1 MTPTAHIQDQAGQGI
16 SPTPARILCVGT
28 HHKTG
33 TIWMQQVFKA
43 LSGALGLPKF
53 SMWKRAVKR
62 LPAEGRV
69 LGTNWDS
76 AFPAELLRRD
86 DVLILHIIRDPR
98 DVLLSGARYHETA
111 PASKEDWLHEPRS
124 EFDGMTYQQK
134 LLSIPDAQDRIL
146 FEMEH
151 KHAETLQQMLDWDYA
166 NPDSIEWR
174 YEDLIADTD
183 CNMFRDALTRF
194 GLTPEQVEKGT
205 RAFWQNSLF
214 GGMADPAQR
223 KSVVAGHVSSGAAR
237 QWPAKLP
244 RRVAQAYV
252 DRFGDDLIALGYE
265 TDKNWLGALQ

>member
-1 MTPTAHIQDQAGQGI
+1 MTALAMQPMTA
-16 SPTPARILCVGT
+16 PRILCVGT

-43 LSGALGLPKF
+43 LSAALNLPKF

-76 AFPAELLRRD
+76 AFPDELFARD
-86 DVLILHIIRDPR
+86 DVLFLHIIRDPR

-111 PASKEDWLHEPRS
+111 PASKEDWLHEPRP
-124 EFDGMTYQQK
+124 EFGGMTYQQK
-134 LLSIPDAQDRIL
+134 LLSIPDADDRIL

-151 KHAETLQQMLDWDYA
+151 KHADTLRQMRAWDYSRA
-166 NPDSIEWR
+166 NSIEWQ
-174 YEDLIADTD
+174 YEALIADTD
-183 CNMFRDALTRF
+183 CTQFRDALTRF
-194 GLTPEQVEKGT
+194 GLSAEQVEKGT
-205 RAFWQNSLF
+205 RAFWENSLF

-223 KSVVAGHVSSGAAR
+223 KTVVAGHVNSGVAR
-237 QWPAKLP
+237 QWPGKMSP
-244 RRVAQAYV
+244 RVGRAYL

-265 TDKNWLGALQ
+265 TDKNWLGALR